1 MTNSTDDL
9 IFSEP
14 SQTDIDVLIQ
24 DIQDGLPD
32 LDEGDAGD

>member
-1 MTNSTDDL
+1 MTNPNDDL

-32 LDEGDAGD
+32 LDEEDAAD